1 MQEISSNAMEHNQH
15 SSADNNIHVI
25 NAEHSNHNDDGNV
38 HKNEEQTT
46 SIPLRNESSFVADN
60 PDPHTNNNTD
70 TTTEKDTSASEPQND
85 DTTRIDADHTT
96 QKSPS
101 KVAQM
106 EEPIPDSQPNN
117 AMVDTN
123 NKDDQATRSE
133 AEHSTQ
139 ESPSKAAEETV
150 PDSQPSIDI
159 VDTNNNEFGLVPST
173 LFCIFFHFSL

>member
-1 MQEISSNAMEHNQH
+1 
-15 SSADNNIHVI
+15 
-25 NAEHSNHNDDGNV
+25 
-38 HKNEEQTT
+38 
-46 SIPLRNESSFVADN
+46 
-60 PDPHTNNNTD
+60 
-70 TTTEKDTSASEPQND
+70 
-85 DTTRIDADHTT
+85 
-96 QKSPS
+96 
-101 KVAQM
+101 M

-159 VDTNNNEFGLVPST
+159 VDTNNNEFGEDGDKL
-173 LFCIFFHFSL
+173 SLIKLAKIIEVSAKKGTRDLKLQGKLIGCLIL

>member
-1 MQEISSNAMEHNQH
+1 
-15 SSADNNIHVI
+15 
-25 NAEHSNHNDDGNV
+25 
-38 HKNEEQTT
+38 
-46 SIPLRNESSFVADN
+46 
-60 PDPHTNNNTD
+60 
-70 TTTEKDTSASEPQND
+70 
-85 DTTRIDADHTT
+85 
-96 QKSPS
+96 
-101 KVAQM
+101 M

-159 VDTNNNEFGLVPST
+159 VDTNNNEFGLVSST
-173 LFCIFFHFSL
+173 LFCIFFSFRFIILDKCAISFTQKKLVKRYFMKEGAKPIEF